1 VAIGT
6 FKRRPQVNSDGSI
19 TQQTEVVLPDG
30 SVSTINQEIIEQGTP
45 VTGVEH
51 VIADISDQADY
62 GVYTYN
68 LPSSANTAI
77 SRIFLN
83 GVNVTF
89 DGEFSEDGNT
99 FTFSEDYNPEEFL
112 NVKIIVDYQRR

>member
-1 VAIGT
+1 MAIGT

-30 SVSTINQEIIEQGTP
+30 SVSTINQEIIEQGAP